1 VIDASGYTADLSK
14 QAGLHPGFTRYGVG
28 AEYELIAPDCRQDE
42 AVLIMGNRYAPC
54 GYAWAFPWGEHRVRL
69 GVGILHADST
79 ANPKEYLPRFLAEA
93 GNFDINLSGYQ
104 IKENHFGLVPADGI
118 AKYFVSPGLMAV
130 GDAAGQAS
138 LIAGEG
144 IRLSMRAGLLAGQTA
159 AQAVKK
165 GQFERRDLISYERV
179 FNAQYRRN
187 LKIGY
192 LLNTSLARWNDER
205 WDQGVELLKSVPD
218 RLLTQLLQSEFSS
231 LDFTLWLAS
240 RPRLWP
246 KALKYGLKMI
256 GTKFQFPRDN
266 DQTNSK
272 LKNPNKS
279 KVRNLK

>member
-1 VIDASGYTADLSK
+1 
-14 QAGLHPGFTRYGVG
+14 
-28 AEYELIAPDCRQDE
+28 LIAPDCRQDE

-192 LLNTSLARWNDER
+192 L
-205 WDQGVELLKSVPD
+205 VELLKSVPD

-246 KALKYGLKMI
+246 KVLKYGLKMI

>member
-1 VIDASGYTADLSK
+1 
-14 QAGLHPGFTRYGVG
+14 
-28 AEYELIAPDCRQDE
+28 
-42 AVLIMGNRYAPC
+42 
-54 GYAWAFPWGEHRVRL
+54 
-69 GVGILHADST
+69 
-79 ANPKEYLPRFLAEA
+79 LAEA